1 MVYPIYIEK
10 KNSFDNEAL
19 SLHSE
24 IRDFL
29 HINSIKSVRVVIRY
43 LVEGLTIEQFDN
55 ISYNVLAD
63 RVTDNVSEQLPQGG
77 DIMIATEYLPGQFD
91 QRADSAAQCIQLIL
105 GGNRPTVRSAK
116 IYIFEGIPNEEQLG
130 RIEKLLINPVEC
142 RRAKLEIPDSLAIVG
157 KNNPLPPIL
166 DGFCELEGDA
176 ITAFVAKQGLSMDG
190 ADLAF
195 CIDYFKKEGRNPT
208 LTELKVIDTYWS
220 DHCRHTTFMTEL
232 ADIKVEDAHIAA
244 GLERYRNERR
254 RLGRD
259 NRPETLM
266 DMATIGTKSLKA
278 DGLLPLLDESAEIN
292 ACTVRTKV
300 GDEDYLVLFKNET
313 HNHPT
318 EIEPFGGAATCI
330 GGAIRDPLS
339 GRAWVYQAMRVT
351 GAADPRTPT
360 EQTMPGKLPQRRI
373 CELASE
379 GYSSYGNQI
388 GLATGLVDEIYHP
401 GYAAKRLEVG
411 AVIGTVPMKQ
421 VRRETPQDGDV
432 VVLLGGRTGRDGCGG
447 ATGSSK
453 SHSLQSLES
462 CGAEVQ
468 KGNAPE
474 ERKLQRL
481 FANPKASILIK
492 RCNDF
497 GAGGVAVAV
506 GELADGLTIELS
518 AVPKK
523 YDGLSATELAIS
535 ESQERMAVVVTKQD
549 AQSFMD
555 YATQENLEATIIA
568 TITQE
573 PTLRMLYEGKT
584 VLELKRSFLDTNGA
598 KRSVKVE
605 IESPKSLPSRGDTA
619 FFDRLK
625 QSVSDLNSCDKSGL
639 CERFDGSIGTV
650 SAFMPY
656 GGAYQKTPSQV
667 MAAYLPDHKKATVMS
682 YGFDPYVSEASPYHG
697 AYLAV
702 VDSLCKIAAAG
713 GYGSECY
720 LSFQEYFER
729 PSGAATRF
737 GKPTAALLGA
747 LSAQLDFG
755 VAAIG
760 GKDSMSGSFEK
771 LDVPPTLISF
781 AMSICEG
788 ENLVSPEFKKA
799 GSDLVL
805 LKPDYDGSQP
815 NPNSLKDVMK
825 TITALAK
832 DKKILS
838 AASTGFKG
846 FAHTLFSMSIGNRI
860 GFEVTQ
866 DADVPI
872 GSFILEVEKGA
883 DVKDAKII
891 GKTVEQFTATVA
903 GQTEQLMP
911 YLQSYDDVLDDVYP
925 KDTKLQAAM
934 PFVPPVEKGWQVPS
948 CTPVS
953 AKPRF
958 LIPAFVGTNCELDTA
973 RAVERAGGE
982 AEIFLVRNL
991 TPQAVKESV
1000 QNLAK
1005 QIAKSN
1011 VIVLPGGFSGG
1022 DEPDGSGKFITSFL
1036 RNPEVSQQINDLLK
1050 NRDGL
1055 MLGICNGFQAL
1066 IKLGL
1071 VPFGEIT
1078 QRSEDNPT
1086 LAHNYIGR
1094 HQSKMTDI
1102 VVSQINT
1109 PWLSKCNIGEVY
1121 SVPISHGEGRFCCNE
1136 SLFEKLTRQGQ
1147 IATRYVDLEGTVTQ
1161 DIAFNPNGSYAA
1173 VEGITSAC
1181 GRVYGKMG
1189 HSERMLPHLYKN
1201 LPVTKPM
1208 PIFEGAVDYYK
1219 L

>member
-10 KNSFDNEAL
+10 REGFNNEAS
-19 SLHSE
+19 SLLSE
-24 IRDFL
+24 IKGFL
-29 HINSIKSVRVVIRY
+29 HIESISSVRLVLRY
-43 LVEGLTIEQFDN
+43 LIEGLSKEDFDN
-55 ISYNVLAD
+55 VAHNVIAD
-63 RVTDNVSEQLPQGG
+63 RVTDTVSEHLPEGG
-77 DIMIATEYLPGQFD
+77 DIMVATEYLPGQFD
-91 QRADSAAQCIQLIL
+91 QRADSASQCIQLIQ
-105 GGNRPTVRSAK
+105 GGERPIVRTAK
-116 IYIFEGIPNEEQLG
+116 IYIFNGNPSAEELA
-130 RIEKLLINPVEC
+130 RIEKLLINPVES
-142 RRAKLEIPDSLAIVG
+142 RKANLEVPKSLAIVSD
-157 KNNPLPPIL
+157 NRPMPPIL
-166 DGFCELEGDA
+166 NGFCELSGDA
-176 ITAFVAKQGLSMDG
+176 LGDFVSAQGLSMDV

-195 CIDYFKKEGRNPT
+195 CVEYFKNEGREPT

-220 DHCRHTTFMTEL
+220 DHCRHTTFTTEL
-232 ADIKVEDAHIAA
+232 SEIKVSDKNIEK
-244 GLERYRNERR
+244 GLLRYREERK
-254 RLGRD
+254 RLGRE

-266 DMATIGTKSLKA
+266 DMGTIGAKSLKV
-278 DGLLPLLDESAEIN
+278 DGLLPLIDESPEIN
-292 ACTVRTKV
+292 ACTVKTKV

-360 EQTMPGKLPQRRI
+360 EETMPGKLPQRRI

-411 AVIGTVPMKQ
+411 AVIGCVPAKQ
-421 VRRETPQDGDV
+421 VRREVPADGDLV
-432 VVLLGGRTGRDGCGG
+432 ILLGGRTGRDGCGG

-453 SHSLQSLES
+453 SHSLESLES

-481 FANPKASILIK
+481 FANPEASLLIK

-523 YDGLSATELAIS
+523 YEGLTATELAIS
-535 ESQERMAVVVTKQD
+535 ESQERMAVVVAAEDVDK
-549 AQSFMD
+549 FKK
-555 YATQENLEATIIA
+555 YAADENLEATVIA
-568 TITQE
+568 TITE
-573 PTLRMLYEGKT
+573 APVLKMLYEGVT

-605 IESPKSLPSRGDTA
+605 IETPKVTA
-619 FFDRLK
+619 SKIKPFFTRLEE
-625 QSVSDLNSCDKSGL
+625 SVSSLNGCDKTGL
-639 CERFDGSIGTV
+639 CERFDSTIGSA
-650 SAFMPY
+650 SAFMPF
-656 GGAYQKTPSQV
+656 GGAYQKTPSNV
-667 MAAYLPDHKKATVMS
+667 MAAFLPGAKRATVMS
-682 YGFDPYVSEASPYHG
+682 YGFDPYVSEQSPYDG

-702 VDSLCKIAAAG
+702 TDSLCKIAAAG
-713 GYGSECY
+713 GYGNECY

-729 PSGAATRF
+729 PSGEPTRY

-747 LSAQLDFG
+747 LNAQLDFK

-781 AMSICEG
+781 AMSICDG
-788 ENLVSPEFKKA
+788 DSLVSNEFKKS
-799 GSDLVL
+799 GSDILL
-805 LKPDYDGSQP
+805 LKPSYDG
-815 NPNSLKDVMK
+815 NLPNSESLLSIFK
-825 TITALAK
+825 TVTELAK
-832 DKKILS
+832 NGKILS
-838 AASTGFKG
+838 SASTGFKG
-846 FAHTLFSMSIGNRI
+846 TAPTLFSMSLGNRI
-860 GFEVTQ
+860 GFSLTEDI
-866 DADVPI
+866 DAGVGGI
-872 GSFILEVEKGA
+872 LLEVKAGMVVEGA
-883 DVKDAKII
+883 VKI
-891 GKTVEQFTATVA
+891 GVTTESFTGDVA
-903 GQTEQLMP
+903 GNNEELTK
-911 YLQSYDDVLDDVYP
+911 YLKVYDDVLEDVYP
-925 KDTKLQAAM
+925 KYSSNTAEM
-934 PFVPPVEKGWQVPS
+934 PMILPVERGWHVPKV
-948 CTPVS
+948 TPVT
-953 AKPRF
+953 ARPRF

-991 TPQAVKESV
+991 TAEAVKESV
-1000 QNLAK
+1000 DGLAK
-1005 QIAKSN
+1005 AIAKSN
-1011 VIVLPGGFSGG
+1011 VVVLPGGFSGG

-1036 RNPEVSQQINDLLK
+1036 RNPAVANQINELLK

-1078 QRSEDNPT
+1078 DRLPQNPT
-1086 LAHNYIGR
+1086 LAHNFIGR
-1094 HQSKMTDI
+1094 HQSRMTEI
-1102 VVSQINT
+1102 EVSQKNT
-1109 PWLSKCNIGEVY
+1109 PWLSLCEIGEIY
-1121 SVPISHGEGRFCCNE
+1121 SVPISHGEGRFCCDE
-1136 SLFEKLTRQGQ
+1136 QQLVELAKSGQ
-1147 IATRYVDLEGTVTQ
+1147 LATRYVNLDGEPTQ
-1161 DIAFNPNGSYAA
+1161 DITFNPNGSIAA
-1173 VEGITSAC
+1173 IEGITSPC

-1189 HSERMLPHLYKN
+1189 HSERVEPHLYKN
-1201 LPVTKPM
+1201 IPLTKPM
-1208 PIFEGAVDYYK
+1208 PLFEGAVNYYK

>member
-10 KNSFDNEAL
+10 REGFNNETQ
-19 SLHSE
+19 SLLNE
-24 IRDFL
+24 IKEFL
-29 HINSIKSVRVVIRY
+29 HIESVSSVRLVLRY
-43 LVEGLTIEQFDN
+43 LVQGLSKDIFDKVSHDV
-55 ISYNVLAD
+55 IAD
-63 RVTDNVSEQLPQGG
+63 RVTDIVTEHLPEGG
-77 DIMIATEYLPGQFD
+77 DFMIATEYLPGQFD
-91 QRADSAAQCIQLIL
+91 QRADSAAQCIQLIQ
-105 GGNRPTVRSAK
+105 GGDRPTVRTAK
-116 IYIFEGIPNEEQLG
+116 IYLLTGNPSEQELSK
-130 RIEKLLINPVEC
+130 IEKLLINPVES
-142 RRAKLEIPDSLAIVG
+142 RRANLEIPKSLDIVAD
-157 KNNPLPPIL
+157 NQPMPSIFNE
-166 DGFCELEGDA
+166 FCGLSGDA
-176 ITAFVAKQGLSMDG
+176 LTDFVSQQGLSMDA

-195 CIDYFKKEGRNPT
+195 CVEYFKSEGRNPT

-220 DHCRHTTFMTEL
+220 DHCRHTTFNTEL
-232 ADIKVEDAHIAA
+232 CEINVKDEKIAQ
-244 GLERYRNERR
+244 GLKRYRDERK
-254 RLGRD
+254 RLGRE

-266 DMATIGTKSLKA
+266 DMATLGTKSLKS
-278 DGLLPLLDESAEIN
+278 DGLLPLLDESPEIN
-292 ACTVRTKV
+292 ACTVKTRV

-411 AVIGTVPMKQ
+411 AVIGAVPCKQ
-421 VRRETPQDGDV
+421 VRREVPADGDIV
-432 VVLLGGRTGRDGCGG
+432 ILLGGRTGRDGCGG

-453 SHSLQSLES
+453 SHSMESLES

-481 FANPKASILIK
+481 FANPKASLLIK

-523 YDGLSATELAIS
+523 YDGLTATEIAIS
-535 ESQERMAVVVTKQD
+535 ESQERMAVVVAAED
-549 AQSFMD
+549 AEKFKG
-555 YATQENLEATIIA
+555 YAGEENLEATVIA
-568 TITQE
+568 TITKE
-573 PTLRMLYEGKT
+573 PVLRMLYEGKT

-598 KRSVKVE
+598 KRSVTAE
-605 IESPKSLPSRGDTA
+605 IETPKEITQDNAP
-619 FFDRLK
+619 FFTRLK
-625 QSVSDLNSCDKSGL
+625 NSVASLNGCDKTGL
-639 CERFDGSIGTV
+639 CERFDSTIGTV
-650 SAFMPY
+650 SAFMPF
-656 GGAYQKTPSQV
+656 GGAYQKTPSNV
-667 MAAYLPDHKKATVMS
+667 MAAFLPGGKKATVMS
-682 YGFDPYVSEASPYHG
+682 YGFDPYVSEKSPYDG

-713 GYGSECY
+713 GYGKECY
-720 LSFQEYFER
+720 LSLQEYFER
-729 PSGAATRF
+729 PSGAPTRF

-747 LSAQLDFG
+747 FNAQLDYK

-760 GKDSMSGSFEK
+760 GKDSMSGSFEN

-788 ENLVSPEFKKA
+788 ETLVSNEFKNI

-805 LKPDYDGSQP
+805 LVPKYDGNLPQSE
-815 NPNSLKDVMK
+815 SLLNIFNTV
-825 TITALAK
+825 TELSRN
-832 DKKILS
+832 KKILS
-838 AASTGFKG
+838 ASSTGFKG
-846 FAHTLFSMSIGNRI
+846 VAATLFASSLGNRI
-860 GFEVTQ
+860 GFKLNNDV
-866 DADVPI
+866 DAYV
-872 GSFILEVEKGA
+872 GGMILEVESGFLPEGA
-883 DVKDAKII
+883 IKI
-891 GKTVEQFTATVA
+891 GETTKEFTAEVA
-903 GQTEQLMP
+903 GKTEQLTD
-911 YLQSYDDVLDDVYP
+911 YLKIYDDVLEDVYP
-925 KDTKLQAAM
+925 KHSRNTADM
-934 PFVPPVEKGWQVPS
+934 PIILPIEKGWEVPKV
-948 CTPVS
+948 TPVT

-973 RAVERAGGE
+973 RAIEKAGAE
-982 AEIFLVRNL
+982 AEIFLIRNL
-991 TPQAVKESV
+991 NAEAVKESV
-1000 QNLAK
+1000 DGLAK
-1005 QIAKSN
+1005 AIANSN
-1011 VIVLPGGFSGG
+1011 VVVLPGGFSGG

-1036 RNPEVSQQINDLLK
+1036 RNPAVADQINELLK
-1050 NRDGL
+1050 TRDGL

-1078 QRSEDNPT
+1078 ERLPQNPT
-1086 LAHNYIGR
+1086 LAHNFIGR
-1094 HQSKMTDI
+1094 HQSRMTEI
-1102 VVSQINT
+1102 IVSQKNT
-1109 PWLSKCNIGEVY
+1109 PWLSLCELGEIY
-1121 SVPISHGEGRFCCNE
+1121 SVPISHGEGRFCCD
-1136 SLFEKLTRQGQ
+1136 EKQLIELSKAGQ
-1147 IATRYVDLEGTVTQ
+1147 IATRYVNLDGEPTQ
-1161 DIAFNPNGSYAA
+1161 SIVFNPNGSIAA
-1173 VEGITSAC
+1173 IEGITSPC

-1189 HSERMLPHLYKN
+1189 HSERVEPHLYKN
-1201 LPVTKPM
+1201 VPITKPM
-1208 PIFEGAVDYYK
+1208 PIFEGAVNYYK